1 MNVSFAQNLPS
12 TVSSKALIST
22 DPEMCNF
29 NELVDQRNCKKGP
42 FIDGNKLAIN
52 MPIRV
57 GFQEKEHIRV

>member
-1 MNVSFAQNLPS
+1 VPFTQKLPS

-22 DPEMCNF
+22 DPEMCNS
-29 NELVDQRNCKKGP
+29 NELEDQRNCEEGP

-57 GFQEKEHIRV
+57 GFQKKEHIRV